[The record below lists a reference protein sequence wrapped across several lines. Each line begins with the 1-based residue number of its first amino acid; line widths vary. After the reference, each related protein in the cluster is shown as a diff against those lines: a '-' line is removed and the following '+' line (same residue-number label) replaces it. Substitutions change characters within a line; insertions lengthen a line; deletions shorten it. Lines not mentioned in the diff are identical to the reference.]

1 MRHNENTSNAHNYN
15 YFDRLEIIVPV
26 HRKASKIAD
35 VGSTVRKRKM
45 TKINVKK
52 IDFIVCSIS

>member
-1 MRHNENTSNAHNYN
+1 MRHNENTSNAHN